1 MADFDS
7 VLDELRSVRAEGQR
21 IPSYD
26 VADTAVLVDGIEQ
39 LYARVAELEAQQGVQ
54 TGIEWGVRYPT
65 GTEVLVRDE
74 REAWERVSVRP
85 GRTVVTRS
93 APGPWQVSS

>member
-7 VLDELRSVRAEGQR
+7 LLDELRAVRADGQW
-21 IPSYD
+21 IPSYSVD
-26 VADTAVLVDGIEQ
+26 ETAALVDGIEQ
-39 LYARVAELEAQQGVQ
+39 LRARVAELEAQQGAQ

-74 REAWERVSVRP
+74 REAWERASVRP
-85 GRTVVTRS
+85 GRTVVNRA
-93 APGPWQVSS
+93 APGPWRVTT